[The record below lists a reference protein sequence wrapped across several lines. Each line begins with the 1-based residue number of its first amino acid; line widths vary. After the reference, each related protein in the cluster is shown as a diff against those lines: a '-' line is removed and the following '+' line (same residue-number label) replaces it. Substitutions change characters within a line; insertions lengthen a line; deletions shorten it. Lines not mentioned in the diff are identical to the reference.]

1 MNAAS
6 NVIEIEDLVYQADGR
21 PVLDG
26 ISLTLGEREIL
37 AVMGLSGSGKT
48 SLLRCVMGLVRPA
61 AGAIRVL
68 GVDIIGLP
76 ERQLNPIRQSIGFV
90 FQYAALFDS
99 MTVGENVAFA
109 LREHTPLPDAD
120 IARVVADRLAMVGLE
135 GTEELMPAALSG
147 GMRKRVGMAR
157 ALALEPKIM
166 LYDEPT
172 SGLDPITA
180 RAIDE
185 LIVCLR
191 DRLGVSSLVVSH
203 DVVSLLRMADRL
215 ALLYDHR
222 VVAVGT
228 PAELQESGDPLVQ
241 QFLAGRT
248 SGPISV
254 V

>member
-1 MNAAS
+1 MNRPA
-6 NVIEIEDLVYQADGR
+6 NVIEIEDLVYRADDR
-21 PVLDG
+21 PVLEG

-48 SLLRCVMGLVRPA
+48 SLLRCVMGLVRPQS
-61 AGAIRVL
+61 GVIRVL
-68 GVDIIGLP
+68 GVDITGLP
-76 ERQLNPIRQSIGFV
+76 ERQLNPLRQSIGFV

-109 LREHTPLPDAD
+109 LRQHTPLPDSD
-120 IARVVADRLAMVGLE
+120 IRRVVADRLAMVGLE
-135 GTEELMPAALSG
+135 GTQDLMPAELSG

-180 RAIDE
+180 QAIDE
-185 LIVCLR
+185 LIVSLR

-203 DVVSLLRMADRL
+203 DVRSLLRMADRL

-222 VVAVGT
+222 VVAMGT
-228 PAELQESGDPLVQ
+228 PTELSQSDDPLVV

>member
-1 MNAAS
+1 MAEACA
-6 NVIEIEDLVYQADGR
+6 IEITDLSYQVDGR
-21 PVLDG
+21 PVLEG
-26 ISLTLGEREIL
+26 VSLQVRQGEVV

-48 SLLRCVMGLVRPA
+48 SLLRCIMGLVRPPR
-61 AGAIRVL
+61 GSIRVL
-68 GVDIIGLP
+68 GTEIAGLP
-76 ERQLNPIRQSIGFV
+76 ERQLNQVRKSIGLV

-109 LREHTPLPDAD
+109 IRQHTALSPAAVER
-120 IARVVADRLAMVGLE
+120 IVADRLAMVGLA
-135 GTEELMPAALSG
+135 GTEHRMPAQLSG
-147 GMRKRVGMAR
+147 GMRKRVGIAR

-180 RAIDE
+180 RAIYE
-185 LIVCLR
+185 LIVDLR

-203 DVVSLLRMADRL
+203 DITSLLRMADRL
-215 ALLYDHR
+215 ALLYNHR
-222 VVAVGT
+222 LVAVGA
-228 PAELQESGDPLVQ
+228 PAELQRSSDPLVQ
-241 QFLAGRT
+241 QFLEGRT

>member
-1 MNAAS
+1 MAEACA
-6 NVIEIEDLVYQADGR
+6 IEITDLSYQVDGR
-21 PVLDG
+21 PVLEG
-26 ISLTLGEREIL
+26 VSLQVRQGEVV

-48 SLLRCVMGLVRPA
+48 SLLRCIMGLVRPPR
-61 AGAIRVL
+61 GSIRVL
-68 GVDIIGLP
+68 GTEIMGLP
-76 ERQLNPIRQSIGFV
+76 ERQLNQVRKSIGLV

-109 LREHTPLPDAD
+109 IRQHTALSPAAVER
-120 IARVVADRLAMVGLE
+120 IVADRLAMVGLA
-135 GTEELMPAALSG
+135 GTEHRMPAQLSG
-147 GMRKRVGMAR
+147 GMRKRVGIAR

-180 RAIDE
+180 RAIYE
-185 LIVCLR
+185 LIVDLR

-203 DVVSLLRMADRL
+203 DITSLLRMADRL
-215 ALLYDHR
+215 ALLYNHR
-222 VVAVGT
+222 LVAVGA
-228 PAELQESGDPLVQ
+228 PAELQRSSDPLVQ
-241 QFLAGRT
+241 QFLEGRT